1 MLLSTY
7 TVALDKL
14 ELQLSYP
21 EPLYTDTG
29 IIDGF
34 VGKSLNLATLDTL
47 NALDSY
53 TTGNTTLYRI
63 EKPVGHYKL
72 QYDVEINGTLFGF
85 IRLLPTS
92 VSTLF
97 GGKPLV
103 NLSINNKVLYSNKL
117 NGLLDTLLESFQLII
132 NNITRYDIALDSNTD
147 TNDILLGHFHDTDL
161 HFMCHNRSLAEIL
174 KVATLYRTGDE
185 NATFYVGKR
194 EAIQV
199 VFYNKSAQTGK
210 YTYQEHVKSF
220 HHANGLDTDRDIYR
234 IEVRVP
240 RKALKRY
247 TPMYQHH
254 DTTRE
259 PITASQYNKMTVAE
273 QLYYTKKSLTS
284 FRPVTVAELVNPVK
298 LLELFKLDFEA
309 LIDFRQKDKANKDRC
324 TRIKIIDLKAVNNY
338 ILTQTITDSMNIDTN
353 LQKKQI
359 KNNLENYK
367 YSKKVLY
374 WEEAQTLADLY
385 TLAGYF
391 SQVQAKLRVKP
402 PVPVEIPYDYGTR
415 IRPSITSLFE

>member
-7 TVALDKL
+7 TIALDKL

-29 IIDGF
+29 IKDGF
-34 VGKSLNLATLDTL
+34 VGKSLNLATVDTL

-72 QYDVEINGTLFGF
+72 QYDIEINGTLLGF
-85 IRLLPTS
+85 VRLLPTNPT
-92 VSTLF
+92 TLF

-103 NLSINNKVLYSNKL
+103 NLSIANKVLYSKEL
-117 NGLLDTLLESFQLII
+117 IRILDAFLEVFQLII

-147 TNDILLGHFHDTDL
+147 TNEILLGHFHDTDL
-161 HFMCHNRSLAEIL
+161 HFMSQNRSLAEIL
-174 KVATLYRTGDE
+174 KVATLYRSGTE
-185 NATFYVGKR
+185 NASFYVGKR
-194 EAIQV
+194 GAIQV
-199 VFYNKSAQTGK
+199 AFYNKSKQTGK
-210 YTYQEHVKSF
+210 QTYQEHVKAF
-220 HHANGLDTDRDIYR
+220 HHANGLDTDRNIYR
-234 IEVRVP
+234 VEVRVP

-254 DTTRE
+254 DASTK
-259 PITASQYNKMTVAE
+259 PITASQYNKLTVAE
-273 QLYYTKKSLTS
+273 QLYYTKKTLTT

-298 LLELFKLDFEA
+298 LLELFKLDFES

-324 TRIKIIDLKAVNNY
+324 TRVKIIDFKAINNY
-338 ILTQTITDSMNIDTN
+338 ILTQTITESMNIDTN

-367 YSKKVLY
+367 YSKKNLY

-385 TLAGYF
+385 TLLGYF
-391 SQVQAKLRVKP
+391 SEVQAKLRVKP
-402 PVPVEIPYDYGTR
+402 PVVVATYDYGSR